1 MFFFFQTKYWHYCK
15 ISVLCTVILL
25 FVTACGSTR
34 FLKENEYLLRRNTV
48 KLNTSQTYSDK
59 SELRDALK
67 SVVVQQQNTYLFGT
81 LPVKVWLYNIRH
93 GRYESDTANFQIR
106 SGIVERPVVFER
118 NTVGA
123 SVKKMQ
129 NLLLNQGYFNAKITA
144 HVDTVAQKKIAVLY
158 NVDAGQEYLVD
169 TIRYVVDASELK
181 QTMQQIWEDKSLVR
195 HAIPYSNGLLSLER
209 SQMVN
214 LAKEQGF
221 YKFNTDNIQFE
232 LDTMAQRTLRSKKSV
247 VENAA
252 NVFAGKL
259 RNARPGVS
267 VTTIVKEQEQ
277 YESFDRYHFKNVYVY
292 PEYTD
297 NESFLNSFKFE
308 EEHKGII
315 YRFKNETPLVRRGVV
330 RSKIAVKEGELYRL
344 SDYNRTLLQ
353 LNDLSIYN
361 YARIFILEDTLAADP
376 GKHYL
381 DAHIV
386 LNPGKKFDFNT
397 NFELSGGDLYLAG
410 SALNASVVNKNL
422 FRSAS
427 QLSVSGSYGFEL
439 NQTKNLD
446 QRFFERFYLMT
457 QNFGLNTKLIF
468 PNFLA
473 PFDVNKSDVQ
483 APRTVFNLGV
493 NFLDRSNYFR
503 IRTINSSF
511 GYVWKSGRWSSWQF
525 NPLFFNSLD
534 LTNISDSFRLR
545 LEQVQA
551 IRNSYQENFIFG
563 ENIEFIHN
571 TEGKRAGRHHFI
583 RLGFE
588 ESGLLLRAA
597 NEISNGLSGKGLG
610 FNYAN
615 YLRLDFDLRQYFTR
629 QTSTIVLRMHGGI
642 GAPYGPSR
650 SLPYIKQY
658 FVGGPYS
665 IRGWGPRLLGPGSY
679 FDPALQNTRDRL
691 FIDQSGDIKLE
702 WNAEYRFRMIQ
713 LFAGAIGL
721 HGAVFA
727 DAGNIWLAR
736 EDDDL
741 PGAALKLNEFYQDI
755 ALSSGAGLRADIG
768 GFLILRADWAFALK
782 KPYVQHNSGWV
793 IDAIDFGSKQ
803 WRRENINLNIGIG
816 MPF

>member
-1 MFFFFQTKYWHYCK
+1 MLSFVPTRYRRSSRALALY
-15 ISVLCTVILL
+15 VLIVWLT
-25 FVTACGSTR
+25 TACGSTR
-34 FLKENEYLLRRNTV
+34 FLKDGDYLLRRNSV
-48 KLNTSQTYSDK
+48 KLNTTQTYSDK
-59 SELRDALK
+59 SELRDALQ
-67 SVVVQQQNTYLFGT
+67 SVAVQQQNTYLFGT
-81 LPVKVWLYNIRH
+81 LPVKIWLYNLRH
-93 GRYESDTANFQIR
+93 QRYETDTTNFQLR
-106 SGIVERPVVFER
+106 SGIVEKPVVFER
-118 NTVGA
+118 NAVGA
-123 SVKKMQ
+123 SVKQMK
-129 NLLLNQGYFNAKITA
+129 NLLLNQGYFNAKVTA
-144 HVDTVAQKKIAVLY
+144 RVDTVAKKKVAVVY
-158 NVDAGQEYLVD
+158 NVDAGPEYLVD
-169 TIRYVVDASELK
+169 TIRYMVDPSELQ
-181 QTMQQIWEDKSLVR
+181 QTMQQVWEDKSMVR
-195 HAIPYSNGLLSLER
+195 HAMPYANGLLSLER
-209 SQMVN
+209 SHMVN

-232 LDTMAQRTLRSKKSV
+232 LDTMSQRTLRSKKSV

-252 NVFAGKL
+252 NVFAGKV

-267 VTTIVKEQEQ
+267 VTAVVKEQEQ
-277 YESFDRYHFKNVYVY
+277 YESFDRYHFKNIYVY

-297 NESFLNSFKFE
+297 NEAFLSSFKFE
-308 EEHKGII
+308 EAHNGIT
-315 YRFKNETPLVRRGVV
+315 YRFKNVTPLVRRGVV
-330 RSKIAVKEGELYRL
+330 RSKIALKHGALYRL

-361 YARIFILEDTLAADP
+361 YARIFIFEDTLSEDTA
-376 GKHYL
+376 KHYL

-468 PNFLA
+468 PNFLS
-473 PFDVNKSDVQ
+473 PFNVGEKDVQ

-597 NEISNGLSGKGLG
+597 NEISKGVRSRGLG

-629 QTSTIVLRMHGGI
+629 QTSTVVLRMHGGI

-679 FDPALQNTRDRL
+679 FNPALQNTRDRL

-721 HGAVFA
+721 HGAIFA

-793 IDAIDFGSKQ
+793 LDAIDFGSKQ